1 MKTLQVMSSIE
12 AVSILMAEEGR
23 PWSLSLLNS
32 TIILKVSSWAIGRGS
47 IGFCTEGDWLMAFEY
62 GPNKLLVGVG
72 VGAFSSFGVGPCSV
86 MITGE
91 CCPRKDVGDGGTRST
106 AERG

>member
-12 AVSILMAEEGR
+12 VVSIRMAEGTR

-32 TIILKVSSWAIGRGS
+32 TIILKVPPWATGRGS
-47 IGFCTEGDWLMAFEY
+47 IGFCTEGDWLMASKC
-62 GPNKLLVGVG
+62 GPNRLLVRVGVG
-72 VGAFSSFGVGPCSV
+72 IFSSFGVGPCSV

-91 CCPRKDVGDGGTRST
+91 CCPCKDVGDGGTRSI
-106 AERG
+106 AGRG